1 MSDYENQKI
10 VNVEISKEMKKSY
23 IDYAMSVIVGRA
35 LPDVKD
41 GLKPVHRRILYTMYE
56 NGITPKKAH
65 LKCAATVGDVLG
77 KYHPHG
83 DAAVYDSMV
92 RMAQDFSLR
101 YPLIDGHGNFGSVDG
116 DPPAAYRYTE
126 SRMSELSM
134 EMLSDIEKN
143 TVDFIPNYDG
153 RMEEP
158 VVLPARFPQLLVN
171 GSSGIAVGM
180 ATNIPPHNLSEVIN
194 GTIALIDNPDLEP
207 LDLMAYIKGP
217 DFPTAGLIMGQSG
230 IRSACATGRGRII
243 MRARTEIQDVKENKQ
258 RIVVTEIPYQ
268 VNKARLIEKIAELV
282 KDKRIE
288 GISDLR
294 DESDRK
300 GMHIVIELKR
310 DANANIILNHLFK
323 YTQLQET
330 FSIINLALVDN
341 QPKVLNLKE
350 MLVHYIEHQRDVTVR
365 RTKYDLEKAQAR
377 MHILE
382 GLRIALDNIDR
393 VIEIIR
399 HSYDTAKEDLMS
411 ELSLSDVQAQA
422 ILDMR
427 LGRLSG
433 IEREKIDNEYDE
445 LTVFVADLQDI
456 LANPHRVDEII
467 KEELTKIKEKYGDE
481 RRTEIAAADEDI
493 DIEDL
498 IEESENVITLT
509 HFGYVKRMPVD
520 TYKSQHRGGRGIS
533 GMSTREEDFVE
544 ELFTTSTHN
553 FLLFIT
559 NKGRM
564 YKLKAYRIP
573 ECGRQAKGTAI
584 VNLIPIEQDEKVTTV
599 IPVHDF
605 EEGKYLFMCTR
616 NGIVKKTSITEY
628 ASNRKGGLNAIVLD
642 EDDELIRVKLTD
654 GTNDMIIGTR
664 NGLSIRFNEQDVRPM
679 GRVTRGVK
687 SITLRDG
694 DYVVG
699 MSVIRDNADLLV
711 VTENGYGK
719 RTVLDE
725 YRIQNRGG
733 KGLYTY
739 RITEKTGLVAGMKVV
754 DDDDDIMLIT
764 SEGVIIRMHASDISV
779 ISRVT
784 QGVRLMRLDEG
795 VSVVGIAR
803 TEREN
808 EEEDAAVKPEE
819 TEPTE
824 EDPEDELPEIE

>member
-1 MSDYENQKI
+1 MSDFENQKI

-56 NGITPKKAH
+56 NGITPKKVH

-101 YPLIDGHGNFGSVDG
+101 YPLVDGHGNFGSVDG

-134 EMLSDIEKN
+134 AMLTDIEKN

-158 VVLPARFPQLLVN
+158 VVLPSRFPQLLAN

-230 IRSACATGRGRII
+230 IRSAYATGRGRII

-258 RIVVTEIPYQ
+258 RIVITEIPYQ

-294 DESDRK
+294 DESDRQ
-300 GMHIVIELKR
+300 GMHIVVELKR
-310 DANANIILNHLFK
+310 DANASIILNRLFK

-350 MLVHYIEHQRDVTVR
+350 MLVHYINHQRDVTIR
-365 RTKYDLEKAQAR
+365 RTKFDLDKALAR
-377 MHILE
+377 IHILE
-382 GLRIALDNIDR
+382 GLRIALDHIDR

-399 HSYDTAKEDLMS
+399 NSYDTAKEDLMN
-411 ELSLSDVQAQA
+411 ELALSDVQAQA

-427 LGRLSG
+427 LGRLAG

-445 LTVFVADLQDI
+445 LTAFVADLEDI

-467 KEELTKIKEKYGDE
+467 KEELTEIKEKYGDE
-481 RRTEIAAADEDI
+481 RRTEITAADDDI

-498 IEESENVITLT
+498 IEEAENVITLT
-509 HFGYVKRMPVD
+509 HYGYVKRMPVD
-520 TYKSQHRGGRGIS
+520 TYKSQHRGGRGVS

-584 VNLIPIEQDEKVTTV
+584 VNLIPIEQDEKVATV

-605 EEGKYLFMCTR
+605 EEGKYLLMCTR

-628 ASNRKGGLNAIVLD
+628 SSTRKGGLNAIVLD
-642 EDDELIRVKLTD
+642 DDDELIRVKLTD
-654 GTNDMIIGTR
+654 GTNDIIIGTR
-664 NGLSIRFNEQDVRPM
+664 HGMAIRFNEQDVRPL

-687 SITLRDG
+687 AITLHEE

-719 RTVLDE
+719 RTALDE
-725 YRIQNRGG
+725 YRIQSRGG
-733 KGLYTY
+733 KGLFTY
-739 RITEKTGLVAGMKVV
+739 RITEKTGLIAGMKIV
-754 DDDDDIMLIT
+754 DDNDDIMLIT

-795 VSVVGIAR
+795 IRVVSIAR
-803 TEREN
+803 TEKEN
-808 EEEDAAVKPEE
+808 EEDASVKPEE
-819 TEPTE
+819 SEPDDE
-824 EDPEDELPEIE
+824 QIEELPEME

>member
-1 MSDYENQKI
+1 
-10 VNVEISKEMKKSY
+10 
-23 IDYAMSVIVGRA
+23 
-35 LPDVKD
+35 
-41 GLKPVHRRILYTMYE
+41 
-56 NGITPKKAH
+56 
-65 LKCAATVGDVLG
+65 
-77 KYHPHG
+77 
-83 DAAVYDSMV
+83 
-92 RMAQDFSLR
+92 
-101 YPLIDGHGNFGSVDG
+101 
-116 DPPAAYRYTE
+116 
-126 SRMSELSM
+126 
-134 EMLSDIEKN
+134 
-143 TVDFIPNYDG
+143 
-153 RMEEP
+153 
-158 VVLPARFPQLLVN
+158 
-171 GSSGIAVGM
+171 
-180 ATNIPPHNLSEVIN
+180 
-194 GTIALIDNPDLEP
+194 
-207 LDLMAYIKGP
+207 
-217 DFPTAGLIMGQSG
+217 
-230 IRSACATGRGRII
+230 
-243 MRARTEIQDVKENKQ
+243 
-258 RIVVTEIPYQ
+258 
-268 VNKARLIEKIAELV
+268 
-282 KDKRIE
+282 
-288 GISDLR
+288 
-294 DESDRK
+294 
-300 GMHIVIELKR
+300 
-310 DANANIILNHLFK
+310 
-323 YTQLQET
+323 
-330 FSIINLALVDN
+330 
-341 QPKVLNLKE
+341 
-350 MLVHYIEHQRDVTVR
+350 
-365 RTKYDLEKAQAR
+365 

-824 EDPEDELPEIE
+824 EEPEDELPEIE

>member
-1 MSDYENQKI
+1 
-10 VNVEISKEMKKSY
+10 
-23 IDYAMSVIVGRA
+23 
-35 LPDVKD
+35 
-41 GLKPVHRRILYTMYE
+41 
-56 NGITPKKAH
+56 
-65 LKCAATVGDVLG
+65 
-77 KYHPHG
+77 
-83 DAAVYDSMV
+83 
-92 RMAQDFSLR
+92 
-101 YPLIDGHGNFGSVDG
+101 
-116 DPPAAYRYTE
+116 
-126 SRMSELSM
+126 
-134 EMLSDIEKN
+134 
-143 TVDFIPNYDG
+143 
-153 RMEEP
+153 
-158 VVLPARFPQLLVN
+158 
-171 GSSGIAVGM
+171 
-180 ATNIPPHNLSEVIN
+180 
-194 GTIALIDNPDLEP
+194 
-207 LDLMAYIKGP
+207 
-217 DFPTAGLIMGQSG
+217 
-230 IRSACATGRGRII
+230 
-243 MRARTEIQDVKENKQ
+243 
-258 RIVVTEIPYQ
+258 
-268 VNKARLIEKIAELV
+268 
-282 KDKRIE
+282 
-288 GISDLR
+288 
-294 DESDRK
+294 
-300 GMHIVIELKR
+300 
-310 DANANIILNHLFK
+310 
-323 YTQLQET
+323 
-330 FSIINLALVDN
+330 
-341 QPKVLNLKE
+341 
-350 MLVHYIEHQRDVTVR
+350 
-365 RTKYDLEKAQAR
+365 
-377 MHILE
+377 
-382 GLRIALDNIDR
+382 
-393 VIEIIR
+393 
-399 HSYDTAKEDLMS
+399 
-411 ELSLSDVQAQA
+411 
-422 ILDMR
+422 
-427 LGRLSG
+427 
-433 IEREKIDNEYDE
+433 
-445 LTVFVADLQDI
+445 
-456 LANPHRVDEII
+456 
-467 KEELTKIKEKYGDE
+467 
-481 RRTEIAAADEDI
+481 
-493 DIEDL
+493 
-498 IEESENVITLT
+498 
-509 HFGYVKRMPVD
+509 
-520 TYKSQHRGGRGIS
+520 
-533 GMSTREEDFVE
+533 
-544 ELFTTSTHN
+544 
-553 FLLFIT
+553 
-559 NKGRM
+559 M

>member
-194 GTIALIDNPDLEP
+194 GTIALIDDPDLEP

-230 IRSACATGRGRII
+230 IRSACVTGRGRII

-824 EDPEDELPEIE
+824 EEPEDELPEIE